1 EARTAAVGGLVRS
14 VCGASGCGRRQ
25 DCESM
30 VEIDLTGQ
38 RAIVTGASTGIG
50 RATAKALAGAGADV
64 AIHYGSSRNEAEE
77 TARAVES
84 QGRRGFV
91 VQEDFRDPTAAG
103 KAVEAAVNALG
114 APIDILVNNAGS
126 LVGRSAVEEMDAE
139 LWQEVIALNL
149 SSVFF
154 AIKAALPYL
163 RSGARIVNV
172 SSVAARHGGGPGAFA
187 YAAAKGGVMTL
198 TRGLAKELA
207 SRNIRVNAI
216 APGVIE
222 TPFHDKFSTPE
233 LLETFRKGIPLGR
246 LGTSEEC
253 AGAVLY
259 LVSPLASYVTGQ
271 SIDINGGQ
279 WFA

>member
-1 EARTAAVGGLVRS
+1 M
-14 VCGASGCGRRQ
+14 
-25 DCESM
+25 D
-30 VEIDLTGQ
+30 IDLTAQ

-50 RATAKALAGAGADV
+50 RAIAVALSRAGADV
-64 AIHYGSSRNEAEE
+64 AIHYGSSRKEAEE

-84 QGRRGFV
+84 HGRRAV
-91 VQEDFRDPTAAG
+91 LVQADFRDPTAAG
-103 KAVEAAVNALG
+103 KAVEAAVQALG

-154 AIKAALPYL
+154 ATKAALPHL
-163 RSGARIVNV
+163 GDGARIVNV

-233 LLETFRKGIPLGR
+233 QLETFRKGIPLGR

>member
-1 EARTAAVGGLVRS
+1 
-14 VCGASGCGRRQ
+14 
-25 DCESM
+25 M
-30 VEIDLTGQ
+30 VQIDLTGQ

-50 RATAKALAGAGADV
+50 RATAIALAGAGADV
-64 AIHYGSSRNEAEE
+64 AIHYGTSRKEAEE
-77 TARAVES
+77 TATAVEAKGRRAVLV
-84 QGRRGFV
+84 QG
-91 VQEDFRDPTAAG
+91 DFRDPAATG
-103 KAVEAAVNALG
+103 KSIDAAISSLG

-126 LVGRSAVEEMDAE
+126 LIGRSSIEQMDAE
-139 LWQEVIALNL
+139 LWEEVIALNL

-154 AIKAALPYL
+154 ATRAALPHM
-163 RSGARIVNV
+163 RDGGRIVNV

-207 SRNIRVNAI
+207 PRNIRVNTI

-233 LLETFRKGIPLGR
+233 LLETFRKAIPLGR
-246 LGTSEEC
+246 LGTPEEC

-271 SIDINGGQ
+271 TIDINGGQ

>member
-1 EARTAAVGGLVRS
+1 
-14 VCGASGCGRRQ
+14 
-25 DCESM
+25 
-30 VEIDLTGQ
+30 VEIDLTAQ

-50 RATAKALAGAGADV
+50 RAIAIALARAGADV
-64 AIHYGSSRNEAEE
+64 AIHYGSSRKEAEE
-77 TARAVES
+77 TARVVES
-84 QGRRGFV
+84 HGRRAV
-91 VQEDFRDPTAAG
+91 LVQADFRDPTAAG
-103 KAVEAAVNALG
+103 KAVEAAVRALG

-126 LVGRSAVEEMDAE
+126 LLGRSAVEEMDAE

-154 AIKAALPYL
+154 ATKAALPHL
-163 RSGARIVNV
+163 GDGARIVNV
-172 SSVAARHGGGPGAFA
+172 SSVAARHGGGPGAVA

-233 LLETFRKGIPLGR
+233 QLETFRKGIPLGR

>member
-1 EARTAAVGGLVRS
+1 
-14 VCGASGCGRRQ
+14 
-25 DCESM
+25 
-30 VEIDLTGQ
+30 VEINLSGQ

-50 RATAKALAGAGADV
+50 RATAIALAEAGADV
-64 AIHYGSSRNEAEE
+64 AVHYGTSRQEAEE

-84 QGRRGFV
+84 HRRRAVLVQG
-91 VQEDFRDPTAAG
+91 DFRDPDGTQAAID
-103 KAVEAAVNALG
+103 AAVQALG
-114 APIDILVNNAGS
+114 SPIDILINNAGS
-126 LVGRSAVEEMDAE
+126 LVKRSPIEEMDVA

-154 AIKAALPYL
+154 ATKAALPHL
-163 RSGARIVNV
+163 GAGARIVNV

-187 YAAAKGGVMTL
+187 YATAKGGVMTL
-198 TRGLAKELA
+198 TRAWAKELA
-207 SRNIRVNAI
+207 PRNIRVNAI

-222 TPFHDKFSTPE
+222 TPFHDRFSTPE
-233 LLETFRKGIPLGR
+233 LLETFRKSIPLGR
-246 LGTSEEC
+246 LGTAEEC
-253 AGAVLY
+253 AGAILY

>member
-1 EARTAAVGGLVRS
+1 
-14 VCGASGCGRRQ
+14 
-25 DCESM
+25 M
-30 VEIDLTGQ
+30 EIDLTGQ

-77 TARAVES
+77 TARAVEA
-84 QGRRGFV
+84 QGRRAFL
-91 VQEDFRDPTAAG
+91 VQADFRDPTAAG

-114 APIDILVNNAGS
+114 APINILVNNAGS
-126 LVGRSAVEEMDAE
+126 LIGRSAVEEMDAE

-154 AIKAALPYL
+154 ATKAALPHL
-163 RSGARIVNV
+163 GNGARIVNV
-172 SSVAARHGGGPGAFA
+172 SSIAARHGGGPGAFA

>member
-1 EARTAAVGGLVRS
+1 
-14 VCGASGCGRRQ
+14 
-25 DCESM
+25 M
-30 VEIDLTGQ
+30 EIDLTGQ

-50 RATAKALAGAGADV
+50 RAIAKAHAGAGADV

-77 TARAVES
+77 TARAVEA
-84 QGRRGFV
+84 QGRRAFL
-91 VQEDFRDPTAAG
+91 VQADFRDPTAAG
-103 KAVEAAVNALG
+103 KAVEAAVEALG

-126 LVGRSAVEEMDAE
+126 LIGRSAVDEMDEE

-154 AIKAALPYL
+154 ATKAALPHL
-163 RSGARIVNV
+163 GNGARIVNV
-172 SSVAARHGGGPGAFA
+172 SSIAARHGGGPGAFA

>member
-1 EARTAAVGGLVRS
+1 
-14 VCGASGCGRRQ
+14 
-25 DCESM
+25 M
-30 VEIDLTGQ
+30 EIDLTGQ

-50 RATAKALAGAGADV
+50 RAIAKALAGAGADV
-64 AIHYGSSRNEAEE
+64 AIHYGSSREEAEE

-84 QGRRGFV
+84 QGRRAFL
-91 VQEDFRDPTAAG
+91 VQADFRDPTAAG

-114 APIDILVNNAGS
+114 TPIDILVNNAGS
-126 LVGRSAVEEMDAE
+126 LIGRSAVEEMDAE

-154 AIKAALPYL
+154 ATKAALPHL
-163 RSGARIVNV
+163 GPGARIVNV

-246 LGTSEEC
+246 LGTSDEC

>member
-1 EARTAAVGGLVRS
+1 
-14 VCGASGCGRRQ
+14 
-25 DCESM
+25 M
-30 VEIDLTGQ
+30 EIDLTGQ

-77 TARAVES
+77 TARAVEA
-84 QGRRGFV
+84 QGRRAFL
-91 VQEDFRDPTAAG
+91 VQADFRDPTAAG
-103 KAVEAAVNALG
+103 KAVEAAVEALG

-126 LVGRSAVEEMDAE
+126 LIGRSAVDEMDEE

-154 AIKAALPYL
+154 ATKAALPHL
-163 RSGARIVNV
+163 GNGARIVNV
-172 SSVAARHGGGPGAFA
+172 SSIAARHGGGPGAFA

-222 TPFHDKFSTPE
+222 TPFHDTFSTPE

>member
-1 EARTAAVGGLVRS
+1 M
-14 VCGASGCGRRQ
+14 
-25 DCESM
+25 D
-30 VEIDLTGQ
+30 IDLTAQ

-50 RATAKALAGAGADV
+50 RAIAIALARAGADV
-64 AIHYGSSRNEAEE
+64 AIHYGSSRKEADE

-84 QGRRGFV
+84 HGRRAV
-91 VQEDFRDPTAAG
+91 LVQADFRDPTAAG
-103 KAVEAAVNALG
+103 KAVEAAVQALG

-154 AIKAALPYL
+154 ATKAALPYL
-163 RSGARIVNV
+163 GDGARIVNV

-233 LLETFRKGIPLGR
+233 QLETFRKGIPLGR

>member
-1 EARTAAVGGLVRS
+1 V
-14 VCGASGCGRRQ
+14 
-25 DCESM
+25 D
-30 VEIDLTGQ
+30 IDLTAQ

-50 RATAKALAGAGADV
+50 RAIAIALARAGADV
-64 AIHYGSSRNEAEE
+64 AIHYGSSRKEAEE
-77 TARAVES
+77 TARGVES
-84 QGRRGFV
+84 HGRRAV
-91 VQEDFRDPTAAG
+91 LVQADFRDPTAAG
-103 KAVEAAVNALG
+103 KAVEAAVQALG

-126 LVGRSAVEEMDAE
+126 LVRRSAVEEMDAE

-154 AIKAALPYL
+154 ATKAALPYL
-163 RSGARIVNV
+163 GDGARIVNV

-233 LLETFRKGIPLGR
+233 QLETFRKGIPLGR

>member
-1 EARTAAVGGLVRS
+1 M
-14 VCGASGCGRRQ
+14 
-25 DCESM
+25 D
-30 VEIDLTGQ
+30 IDLTAQ

-50 RATAKALAGAGADV
+50 RAIAVALSRAGADV
-64 AIHYGSSRNEAEE
+64 AIHYGSSRKEAEE

-84 QGRRGFV
+84 HGRRAV
-91 VQEDFRDPTAAG
+91 LVQADFRDPTAAG
-103 KAVEAAVNALG
+103 KAVEAAVQALG

-154 AIKAALPYL
+154 ATKAALPYL
-163 RSGARIVNV
+163 GDGARIVNV

-233 LLETFRKGIPLGR
+233 QLETFRKGIPLGR

>member
-1 EARTAAVGGLVRS
+1 M
-14 VCGASGCGRRQ
+14 
-25 DCESM
+25 D
-30 VEIDLTGQ
+30 IDLTAQ

-50 RATAKALAGAGADV
+50 RAIAIALAGAGADV
-64 AIHYGSSRNEAEE
+64 AIHYGSSRKEADE

-84 QGRRGFV
+84 HGRRAV
-91 VQEDFRDPTAAG
+91 LVQADFRDPTAAG
-103 KAVEAAVNALG
+103 TAVEAAVQALG

-154 AIKAALPYL
+154 ATKAALPYL
-163 RSGARIVNV
+163 GDGARIVNV

-233 LLETFRKGIPLGR
+233 QLETFRKGIPLGR

>member
-1 EARTAAVGGLVRS
+1 V
-14 VCGASGCGRRQ
+14 
-25 DCESM
+25 D
-30 VEIDLTGQ
+30 IDLTAQ

-50 RATAKALAGAGADV
+50 RAIAIALARAGADV
-64 AIHYGSSRNEAEE
+64 AIHYGSSRKEAEE

-84 QGRRGFV
+84 HGRRAV
-91 VQEDFRDPTAAG
+91 LVQADFRDPTAAG
-103 KAVEAAVNALG
+103 KAVEAAVQALG

-154 AIKAALPYL
+154 ATKAVLPYL
-163 RSGARIVNV
+163 GDGARIVNV

-233 LLETFRKGIPLGR
+233 QLETFRKGIPLGR

>member
-1 EARTAAVGGLVRS
+1 
-14 VCGASGCGRRQ
+14 
-25 DCESM
+25 

-50 RATAKALAGAGADV
+50 RAIAEALAGAGADV

-84 QGRRGFV
+84 QGRRAFL
-91 VQEDFRDPTAAG
+91 VQADFRDPTAAG

-246 LGTSEEC
+246 LGTSEDC

>member
-1 EARTAAVGGLVRS
+1 
-14 VCGASGCGRRQ
+14 
-25 DCESM
+25 

-50 RATAKALAGAGADV
+50 RAIAIALAGAGADV
-64 AIHYGSSRNEAEE
+64 AIHYGSSRKEAEE

-84 QGRRGFV
+84 KGRRAV
-91 VQEDFRDPTAAG
+91 LVQADFRDPAAAG
-103 KAVEAAVNALG
+103 RAVEAAVRELG
-114 APIDILVNNAGS
+114 EPIDILVNNAGS
-126 LVGRSAVEEMDAE
+126 LVGRSAVEKMDAE
-139 LWQEVIALNL
+139 LWDEVIALNL

-154 AIKAALPYL
+154 ATQAALPHL
-163 RSGARIVNV
+163 SQGARIVNV
-172 SSVAARHGGGPGAFA
+172 SSIAARHGGGPGAFA

-207 SRNIRVNAI
+207 PRNIRVNAI

-233 LLETFRKGIPLGR
+233 LLESLKKAIPLGR
-246 LGTSEEC
+246 LGTAEEC

>member
-1 EARTAAVGGLVRS
+1 
-14 VCGASGCGRRQ
+14 
-25 DCESM
+25 
-30 VEIDLTGQ
+30 
-38 RAIVTGASTGIG
+38 
-50 RATAKALAGAGADV
+50 
-64 AIHYGSSRNEAEE
+64 
-77 TARAVES
+77 
-84 QGRRGFV
+84 
-91 VQEDFRDPTAAG
+91 
-103 KAVEAAVNALG
+103 
-114 APIDILVNNAGS
+114 
-126 LVGRSAVEEMDAE
+126 LVGRSAVEDMDAA

-154 AIKAALPYL
+154 ATKAALPHL
-163 RSGARIVNV
+163 GDGARIVNV

-216 APGVIE
+216 SPGIIE

-246 LGTSEEC
+246 LGTAEEC

-271 SIDINGGQ
+271 SIDVNGGQ

>member
-1 EARTAAVGGLVRS
+1 M
-14 VCGASGCGRRQ
+14 
-25 DCESM
+25 D
-30 VEIDLTGQ
+30 IDLTAQ

-50 RATAKALAGAGADV
+50 RAIAIALAGAGADV
-64 AIHYGSSRNEAEE
+64 AIHYGSSRKEADE

-84 QGRRGFV
+84 HGRRAV
-91 VQEDFRDPTAAG
+91 LVQADFRDPTAAG
-103 KAVEAAVNALG
+103 KAVEAAVQALG

-154 AIKAALPYL
+154 VTKAALPHL
-163 RSGARIVNV
+163 GDGARIVNV

-233 LLETFRKGIPLGR
+233 QLETFRKGIPLGR

>member
-1 EARTAAVGGLVRS
+1 
-14 VCGASGCGRRQ
+14 
-25 DCESM
+25 

-50 RATAKALAGAGADV
+50 CAIAIALAGAGADV
-64 AIHYGSSRNEAEE
+64 AIHYRSSRKEAEE

-84 QGRRGFV
+84 KGRRAVV
-91 VQEDFRDPTAAG
+91 VQGDFRDPAASG
-103 KAVEAAVNALG
+103 RAVEAAVRELG
-114 APIDILVNNAGS
+114 EPIDILVNNAGS
-126 LVGRSAVEEMDAE
+126 LVGRGAVEEMDAE
-139 LWQEVIALNL
+139 LWDEVIALNL

-154 AIKAALPYL
+154 ATKAALPHL
-163 RSGARIVNV
+163 SQGARIVNV

-207 SRNIRVNAI
+207 PRNIRVNAI

-233 LLETFRKGIPLGR
+233 LLESFRKGIPLGR
-246 LGTSEEC
+246 LGTAEDC